1 MRPRSFVPLLLLV
14 LANHAGCNSLPPGD
28 VRHIGFAPGRVPS
41 PVVLIRGWRDLWSDG
56 IDGLAD
62 ELRATGIDA
71 AVFKESQARDV
82 GDSLVV
88 DARAGRAAGPV
99 ILVGFSYG
107 ADDVIQIA
115 QRLNDAG
122 RAVDLLV
129 LIDPVTPGP
138 IPTSVRR
145 CVNYYQSNGVW
156 DTFPWLR
163 GVPARVADGTPSERL
178 TNIDIRS
185 RADLVEAGTSHKTM
199 AGNAKLHAAIL
210 AEVARVARGDGTATK
225 P

>member
-1 MRPRSFVPLLLLV
+1 MRPQSLAPLLLLV
-14 LANHAGCNSLPPGD
+14 LATFAGCNGLPPGD
-28 VRHIGFAPGRVPS
+28 VRHLSVAPDRGPS

-56 IDGLAD
+56 IDGLGE

-82 GDSLVV
+82 GDSLVA

-99 ILVGFSYG
+99 ILIGFSYG
-107 ADDVIQIA
+107 ADDVIQIS

-129 LIDPVTPGP
+129 LIDPVTPGQ
-138 IPTSVRR
+138 IPLSVRR
-145 CVNYYQSNGVW
+145 CVNYYQSNGAW
-156 DTFPWLR
+156 DALPWLR
-163 GVPARVADGTPSERL
+163 GVPVHVAEGTPSDRL

-185 RADLVEAGTSHKTM
+185 RADLVGPDTSHKTM
-199 AGNAKLHAAIL
+199 AGNAKLHAAII
-210 AEVARVARGDGTATK
+210 AEVSRALGGGRT
-225 P
+225 

>member
-1 MRPRSFVPLLLLV
+1 MPPRSFAPLLLLV
-14 LANHAGCNSLPPGD
+14 LATLAGCNSLPPGD
-28 VRHIGFAPGRVPS
+28 VHHIEFAPGWAPP

-56 IDGLAD
+56 IDGLAA
-62 ELRATGIDA
+62 ELRTTGINA

-82 GDSLVV
+82 GDSLVA

-129 LIDPVTPGP
+129 LIDPVTPRP
-138 IPTSVRR
+138 IPSSVRR
-145 CVNYYQSNGVW
+145 CVNYYQSNGMW
-156 DTFPWLR
+156 DAFPWLR

-185 RADLVEAGTSHKTM
+185 RADLVEAGTSHRTM
-199 AGNAKLHAAIL
+199 AGNAKLHAAII
-210 AEVARVARGDGTATK
+210 AEVSRACRG
-225 P
+225 